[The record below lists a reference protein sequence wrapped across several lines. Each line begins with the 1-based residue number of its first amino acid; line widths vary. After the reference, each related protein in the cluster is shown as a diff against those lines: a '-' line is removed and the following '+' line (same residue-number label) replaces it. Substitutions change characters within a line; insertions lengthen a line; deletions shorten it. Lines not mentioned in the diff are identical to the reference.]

1 MAEMKTSE
9 IQRIVKETAF
19 NRIKECFADDG
30 EQYGDFEIAVP
41 VEVDG
46 VERWAKVTVVCGQL
60 KDVHR
65 RGDEY
70 PISYAFDPFA
80 AREEWEI
87 EKAYKAQLAESK
99 AKAKAD
105 KIAKTKKKN

>member
-1 MAEMKTSE
+1 MAEMKMTD
-9 IQRIVKETAF
+9 IQRMVKENAF

-46 VERWAKVTVVCGQL
+46 VEHWAKITVVCGQL
-60 KDVHR
+60 KDTKTS
-65 RGDEY
+65 
-70 PISYAFDPFA
+70 PAFDPFV
-80 AREEWEI
+80 ARDEWEAD
-87 EKAYKAQLAESK
+87 KAYKALLAESK

-105 KIAKTKKKN
+105 KIARSKKKD

>member
-1 MAEMKTSE
+1 MKMAD
-9 IQRIVKETAF
+9 IQKMVKETAF

-41 VEVDG
+41 VEVGG

-60 KDVHR
+60 KDVYG
-65 RGDEY
+65 RGNEE
-70 PISYAFDPFA
+70 PISYAFDPFV

-87 EKAYKAQLAESK
+87 DKAYKAKLAEEKVK
-99 AKAKAD
+99 AKAEKLARS
-105 KIAKTKKKN
+105 KKKN

>member
-1 MAEMKTSE
+1 MAELKMAE
-9 IQRIVKETAF
+9 IQKIVKETAF
-19 NRIKECFADDG
+19 GRIAECFADDG

-60 KDVHR
+60 KDTKSA
-65 RGDEY
+65 
-70 PISYAFDPFA
+70 PAFDPFV
-80 AREEWEI
+80 AREEWEAD
-87 EKAYKAQLAESK
+87 KAYKAQLAESK

-105 KIAKTKKKN
+105 KIARSKKKD